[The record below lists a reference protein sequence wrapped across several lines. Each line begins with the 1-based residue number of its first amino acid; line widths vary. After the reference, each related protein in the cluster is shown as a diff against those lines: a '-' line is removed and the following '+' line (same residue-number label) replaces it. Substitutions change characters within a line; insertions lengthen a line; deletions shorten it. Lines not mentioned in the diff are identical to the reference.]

1 LSEPR
6 FAVGIDLGTTNCAL
20 AEASVAGDDVPLAVP
35 LPQVVAP
42 GEIAAKD
49 LLPSFLFFPASDQFA
64 KHSLGVPWYPT
75 ARDVAGAFARAQGAS
90 TPGRLV
96 ASAKSWLSHA
106 GVDRRAEI
114 LPWEAP
120 EDVPKVSPL
129 QASARYLAHLR
140 ASWEQAHPELALAD
154 QDVVLTVPASF
165 DAVARE
171 LTVEA
176 ASLAG
181 FDASPVLLEEPQAAL
196 YDWVAQR
203 GDAWRTDVS
212 VGDVIL
218 MVDIGGGTTDFSL
231 IAVSEDDGNLAL
243 ERIAVGEHILLGGD
257 NMDLALAYTVR
268 ARLEDQGKELDDWQT
283 RGLTHACRHAKE
295 RLLQGATEAQ
305 PLSIASRGSRLIGG
319 TIRSELTPADVD
331 AVVLEGFFPRVDASA
346 RPQAAARVG
355 LTTLGLPYAS
365 DAGVTRHLAAFLARA
380 ASSHAP
386 ERDFVHP
393 TAVLFN
399 GGVTR
404 SAAVR
409 ARVVEVLGAWL
420 HADGGGTPPVVL
432 EGANPELAV
441 ARGAAYYARAR
452 RSGGLRIRGGLARSY
467 YIGIERAELAV
478 PGMAPRVDA
487 VCVAPFGLEEGS
499 EAQLDRAFGII
510 LGEPVSFRFFASTS
524 RQDDAVGTKTRVSEV
539 HELPPIETTLDGETG
554 EIAQVR
560 LGVRVTEVGTIEIG
574 AAEQGGERRWQL
586 SFNLDAESRGGTA

>member
-1 LSEPR
+1 LTEPR

-20 AEASVAGDDVPLAVP
+20 AEATVEGEEVPQALG

-42 GEIAAKD
+42 GEVAAKG
-49 LLPSFLFFPASDQFA
+49 LLPSFLFFPAADQFA

-75 ARDVAGAFARAQGAS
+75 ARDVVGAFARGQGAT

-106 GVDRRAEI
+106 GVDRRGEI

-140 ASWEQAHPELALAD
+140 ASWEEAHPDLALAE
-154 QDVVLTVPASF
+154 QEVVLTVPASF
-165 DAVARE
+165 DAVARD

-181 FDASPVLLEEPQAAL
+181 FEVSPVLLEEPQAAL

-203 GDAWRTDVS
+203 GEQWRKEVS

-218 MVDIGGGTTDFSL
+218 VIDIGGGTTDFSL
-231 IAVSEDDGNLAL
+231 ISVSEADGNLAL

-295 RLLQGATEAQ
+295 RLLEGATEAQ

-319 TIRSELTPADVD
+319 TIRSELEPADVD
-331 AVVLEGFFPRVDASA
+331 AVVLDGFFPRVDAAA
-346 RPQAAARVG
+346 RPQASARVG

-365 DAGVTRHLAAFLARA
+365 DAGVTRHLAAFLGRA

-386 ERDFVHP
+386 DKAFVHP

-404 SAAVR
+404 SSTVR
-409 ARVVEVLGAWL
+409 ERILEVLGSWL
-420 HADGGGTPPVVL
+420 IAHGGAAPRVL
-432 EGANPELAV
+432 EGVDPELAV

-452 RSGGLRIRGGLARSY
+452 RSGGLRIRGGIARSY
-467 YIGIERAELAV
+467 YVGIERAELAV

-499 EAQLDRAFGII
+499 EAQLDRAFGIV

-524 RQDDAVGTKTRVSEV
+524 RQDDEVGSKARIKEV
-539 HELPPIETTLDGETG
+539 LELPPIETTLDGEAG
-554 EIAQVR
+554 EIAHVR
-560 LGVRVTEVGTIEIG
+560 LGVRVSEVGTIEII
-574 AAEQGGERRWQL
+574 AADQASERRWQL
-586 SFNLDAESRGGTA
+586 SFNLDAEVRGGAT